1 MTACKERTVEK
12 MCCFTGHRSLGK
24 DFSEDRAY
32 RTIKKLR
39 EKYGVTVFFCG
50 GAIGFDMKMGE
61 LVLKLK
67 KEYDDIVLHMIL
79 PCRDQDAR
87 WGVLDKMRYKKLLKK
102 ADAVEYVQDYYSD
115 GVMRVRNYRMVD
127 RSEFCVCYFN
137 GRRASGTAQTIRY
150 AKKKGVMIGNLCDC
164 GQDVI
169 DEL

>member
-1 MTACKERTVEK
+1 MQKV
-12 MCCFTGHRSLGK
+12 CCFTGHRSLGK

-39 EKYGVTVFFCG
+39 EKHGVTVFICG

-61 LVLKLK
+61 LVLKLQ
-67 KEYDDIVLHMIL
+67 KEYDDIVLHMML

-87 WGVLDKMRYKKLLKK
+87 WGILDKMRYKRLLKK
-102 ADAVEYVQDYYSD
+102 ADEIEYIQEYYSD

-127 RSEFCVCYFN
+127 ISQFCVCYFN
-137 GRRASGTAQTIRY
+137 GRRVSGTAQTIRY
-150 AKKKGVMIGNLCDC
+150 AKRKGLPIGNLAEG
-164 GQDVI
+164 GQEVV